1 MKNVWKPGK
10 WMNSLHFFWGLT
22 KIGFNL
28 NQYISS
34 TFSDSKMFFRFVQNM
49 TVKIVFK
56 IIPLAFWALNVENK
70 CQISLRWSSVVSLM
84 IRSPSKWSKFH
95 EFRRREFV
103 YFSVRN
109 HSVGDWRGDKTLVM
123 IDHTNFA
130 RLSTTTVLSGL
141 LILLLE
147 WWFSWIEITIADFLL

>member
-28 NQYISS
+28 YQYISS
-34 TFSDSKMFFRFVQNM
+34 TFSNSKMFFRFVQNM
-49 TVKIVFK
+49 TVEIVFK
-56 IIPLAFWALNVENK
+56 IIPLAFWGLNVENK
-70 CQISLRWSSVVSLM
+70 CQISLRWNSVVSPM

-95 EFRRREFV
+95 EFRLREFV

-109 HSVGDWRGDKTLVM
+109 HSVGDWRGDKSQNKNSRITRNDRSHEFCRD
-123 IDHTNFA
+123 DH
-130 RLSTTTVLSGL
+130 RLTMDLFYSCANLNG
-141 LILLLE
+141 
-147 WWFSWIEITIADFLL
+147 D